1 MLQNKDII
9 QYLNLKLTELG
20 EPGYKYETGASQ
32 NQAAILQ
39 LTEELM
45 LSYKE
50 KFRRMEDR
58 YSPADKRIQAFLD
71 DYLKDIDVEVKLPAN
86 TLTLDRPGLA
96 RILSLP
102 PNKNIFENQYV
113 KSTRIEQGVVHNPRN
128 DKRTTKGTFHIVA
141 DGLPVPLDKK
151 EVPRLT
157 FAKLFNL
164 AMQPDQEL
172 RTLPF
177 TSAQDQKAEVF
188 ASLLLRPVVCPKVT
202 NFIEEKRLEI
212 RFYAPGSL
220 VSNLDFVETIF
231 GNAGDPF
238 LAENDAAL
246 DPDHW
251 TGHTGCIILAP
262 HLTNYTKK
270 ELGLPHY
277 DQATERQR
285 NDGMCWKEE
294 NERYNDGSP
303 FKLTCRDERGV
314 TITLIADNYFG
325 YSKKEVKTQIG
336 YSANLYGLV
345 EEEHAGGAIAFQRMN
360 LGDFFS
366 GIQYMRMLK
375 KSYSFED
382 VKKTLGDIMEIY
394 PENYGVDKRYP
405 NIFYIQED
413 ANMDIYKGKVTWSHE
428 GKEYNLSLQPGYI
441 FIHPSGHKIH
451 MEKHPSAP
459 SWRLISTFAEGT
471 FCHKPATV
479 SGGGKSEISKSLLNA
494 IIYGSLFVD
503 NIEKDFE
510 VIDQVINYDYS
521 NRWKERNDKTK
532 TSSRP
537 LLSPERSIG
546 SVIKL
551 LTPSQYHTDE
561 YNDFLNNIPDR
572 VKSIVLFIKR
582 LYREQGEQKGWRD
595 MFSVDTINGK
605 QGHELNFNNRKVIA
619 SYLRLGFDLDNSWY
633 LHKLRTDFMAAQ
645 KVQMEDDISASVVVP
660 TDMINMS
667 KKVENPSVKFTTNCE
682 DHFFQ
687 RPDEAIVRGYDKEA
701 EEDLCRPNT
710 FISNYEPMDQDKAKE
725 LISDAIGFDQY
736 TKPVKDLI
744 TKVANGEGEPFF
756 IAPSHPRIIG
766 DGKPTKNPRYLQK
779 RTDQDPFEN
788 YITDIGMRVSRNIG
802 KDRPVYRP
810 VNAVLSGRRNNPQD
824 KAAGIRP
831 LSVYNPLHYQDLPEL
846 LMDYIC
852 SLTGKSPSTTGAGSE
867 GALTK
872 GPFNML
878 SPTSD
883 INNSLLS
890 FILTGYQGYSTPAG
904 WIGCE
909 NRFDHDISLLIPE
922 LWCRMTPND
931 ADAHRLIA
939 EGALEKIED
948 FEYNGKT
955 IKASRLGYRITQS
968 FLFRYMGRVF
978 DEPGAVFSEK
988 MLKPELQDMDA
999 YVDGIN
1005 NIVEAQE
1012 KVALNYFADN
1022 SVEGAIP
1029 PVKVLLHVMA
1039 YGHYNGKD
1047 LNDPELREMFEREH
1061 VLNSDWYKAR
1071 LKHKQAIDTKY
1082 LENEISYIKH
1092 FVSKEYN
1099 TEYVSKL
1106 DLTSKLAQ
1114 LEEEL
1119 EFVKSDKYLDKINGT
1134 IGADIIYKG

>member
-1 MLQNKDII
+1 MLQNKDLI

-20 EPGYKYETGASQ
+20 QPGFKFDSETSE
-32 NQAAILQ
+32 NQSAILQ

-50 KFRRMEDR
+50 KYRRMDDR
-58 YSPADKRIQAFLD
+58 ISSADRRIQDFLN
-71 DYLKDIDVEVKLPAN
+71 DYLKDLDEEVKLPSQ
-86 TLTLDRPGLA
+86 TLILDKPGLA
-96 RILSLP
+96 RVLSLP
-102 PNKNIFENQYV
+102 PNKDVFKNQYV
-113 KSTRIEQGVVHNPRN
+113 TTTRLEQGLVNNPRN

-151 EVPRLT
+151 EVPRVT
-157 FAKLFNL
+157 FARLFNL
-164 AMQPDQEL
+164 AMQPDAEL
-172 RTLPF
+172 KTLPF
-177 TSAQDQKAEVF
+177 TSAQENKAEIF
-188 ASLLLRPVVCPKVT
+188 TSFLIRPVVCPKVT
-202 NFIEEKRLEI
+202 NFIEEKRMEI
-212 RFYAPGSL
+212 RFYAPGAL
-220 VSNLDFVETIF
+220 VSNIDFVETIF

-246 DPDHW
+246 DPEHW

-262 HLTNYTKK
+262 HLSNYTKK

-277 DQATERQR
+277 DDATERQR
-285 NDGMCWKEE
+285 NDEMCWKDASEK
-294 NERYNDGSP
+294 YNDGSP
-303 FKLTCRDERGV
+303 FKLTCRDEKGV
-314 TITLIADNYFG
+314 TVTLIADNYFG

-345 EEEHAGGAIAFQRMN
+345 EEEHAGGAIAYQRMN

-366 GIQYMRMLK
+366 GVQYMSMLK
-375 KSYSFED
+375 KDYSFND
-382 VKKTLGDIMEIY
+382 VKKTLGDIMKVY
-394 PENYGVDKRYP
+394 PENYAVDKRYP

-413 ANMDIYKGKVTWSHE
+413 AKMDIYKGKVTWKHNGE
-428 GKEYNLSLQPGYI
+428 EYNLSLQPGYI

-451 MEKHPSAP
+451 LEKHPSAP

-479 SGGGKSEISKSLLNA
+479 SGGGKSEISKSLMNA

-503 NIEKDFE
+503 DFEKDFKL
-510 VIDQVINYDYS
+510 IDQVINYDYS
-521 NRWKERNDKTK
+521 QRWKERKDKTK
-532 TSSRP
+532 TTSRS

-561 YNDFLNNIPDR
+561 YNEIISTIPDR
-572 VKSIVLFIKR
+572 VRAIVLFIKR
-582 LYREQGEQKGWRD
+582 LYREQGEQKGWKE
-595 MFSVDTINGK
+595 MFSVDTVNGK
-605 QGHELNFNNRKVIA
+605 QGHELKFNNRQVIA

-660 TDMINMS
+660 TSQINMS
-667 KKVENPSVKFTTNCE
+667 KKVDNPSVKFTTNCE
-682 DHFFQ
+682 NYFFQ

-701 EEDLCRPNT
+701 EADLTSPNT
-710 FISNYEPMDQDKAKE
+710 FISNYEPMNQEQAKA
-725 LISDAIGFDQY
+725 LVSDAVGFDKY
-736 TKPVKDLI
+736 TQPVKDLI
-744 TKVANGEGEPFF
+744 TKVAKGEGKQFF

-766 DGKPTKNPRYLQK
+766 DGKPTKNPRYLQE

-788 YITDIGMRVSRNIG
+788 YLTDIGTRVARNVATN
-802 KDRPVYRP
+802 RPVYRP

-824 KAAGIRP
+824 KEAGIRP
-831 LSVYNPLHYQDLPEL
+831 LSVYNPLHYQELPEL

-852 SLTGKSPSTTGAGSE
+852 SLTGKSPSTTGAGTE

-890 FILTGYQGYSTPAG
+890 FILTGYQGYSTAAG
-904 WIGCE
+904 WVGSE
-909 NRFDHDISLLIPE
+909 NRFDHDISLLVPE
-922 LWCRMTPND
+922 LWCRMTAED
-931 ADAHRLIA
+931 ADANHLIKD
-939 EGALEKIED
+939 GALEKIED
-948 FEYNGKT
+948 FEHNGKT
-955 IKASRLGYRITQS
+955 IKASRLGYRITKD

-978 DEPGAVFSEK
+978 DEPGAVFTEK
-988 MLKPELQDMDA
+988 MLKPELQDLEA

-1012 KVALNYFADN
+1012 KVALNYFQDN
-1022 SVEGAIP
+1022 SIEGAIP
-1029 PVKVLLHVMA
+1029 LVKVLLHMMA
-1039 YGHYNGKD
+1039 YGHYEGKD
-1047 LNDPELREMFEREH
+1047 LSSPDLRKMFDRDY

-1071 LKHKQAIDTKY
+1071 LVRKQEIDTAYIEKEITY
-1082 LENEISYIKH
+1082 LNDFISE
-1092 FVSKEYN
+1092 SYN
-1099 TEYVSKL
+1099 AEYVQNLELAKKLSKL
-1106 DLTSKLAQ
+1106 ETDLA
-1114 LEEEL
+1114 
-1119 EFVKSDKYLDKINGT
+1119 FVKSDAYLEKINGT
-1134 IGADIIYKG
+1134 IGADILYKG

>member
-1 MLQNKDII
+1 MLQNKDLI

-20 EPGYKYETGASQ
+20 QPGFKFDSDTSE
-32 NQAAILQ
+32 NQSAILQ

-45 LSYKE
+45 LSFKE
-50 KFRRMEDR
+50 KYRRMDDR
-58 YSPADKRIQAFLD
+58 ISAADKRIENFLN
-71 DYLKDIDVEVKLPAN
+71 DYLKDLDVEVKLPTQ
-86 TLTLDRPGLA
+86 TLVLDRPGLA
-96 RILSLP
+96 RVLSLP
-102 PNKNIFENQYV
+102 PNKDIFKNQYV
-113 KSTRIEQGVVHNPRN
+113 TTTRVEQGLVNNPRN

-151 EVPRLT
+151 EVPRNT
-157 FAKLFNL
+157 FAKLFQL

-172 RTLPF
+172 KTLPF
-177 TSAQDQKAEVF
+177 TSAQEEKSEVF
-188 ASLLLRPVVCPKVT
+188 TSFLIRPVVCPKVA
-202 NFIEEKRLEI
+202 NFIEEKRMEI
-212 RFYAPGSL
+212 RFYAPGAL
-220 VSNLDFVETIF
+220 VSNIDFVETIF
-231 GNAGDPF
+231 GNAGDPY

-251 TGHTGCIILAP
+251 TGHTGCIVLAP
-262 HLTNYTKK
+262 HLSNYTKK

-277 DQATERQR
+277 DDATERQR
-285 NDGMCWKEE
+285 KDEMCWKEE
-294 NERYNDGSP
+294 TEKYNDGSP
-303 FKLTCRDERGV
+303 FKLTCRDDRGV
-314 TITLIADNYFG
+314 TVTLIADNYYG

-366 GIQYMRMLK
+366 GVQYMRMLK

-382 VKKTLGDIMEIY
+382 VKQTLGNVMEVY

-405 NIFYIQED
+405 NVFYIQED
-413 ANMDIYKGKVTWSHE
+413 ANMDIYQGKVTWNHH
-428 GKEYNLSLQPGYI
+428 GQPFHLSLQPGYI

-479 SGGGKSEISKSLLNA
+479 SGGGKSEISKSLMNA

-503 NIEKDFE
+503 DFEKDFDL
-510 VIDQVINYDYS
+510 IDQVINYDYS
-521 NRWKERNDKTK
+521 KRWKERKDKTK
-532 TSSRP
+532 RGSRS

-551 LTPSQYHTDE
+551 LTPSEYHIEE
-561 YNDFLNNIPDR
+561 YNEFLKTIPDR

-582 LYREQGEQKGWRD
+582 LYREKGDQQGWKEL
-595 MFSVDTINGK
+595 FSVDTVNGK

-660 TDMINMS
+660 TSQINMS
-667 KKVENPSVKFTTNCE
+667 KKVDNPSVKFTTNCE
-682 DHFFQ
+682 NFFFQ

-701 EEDLCRPNT
+701 EADLTSPNT
-710 FISNYEPMDQDKAKE
+710 FISNYEPMDREQAKA
-725 LISDAIGFDQY
+725 LVSDAIGFDQY
-736 TKPVKDLI
+736 TQPVKDLI
-744 TKVANGEGEPFF
+744 QKVANGEGANYF

-779 RTDQDPFEN
+779 RTDKDPFEN

-802 KDRPVYRP
+802 TDRPVYRP

-831 LSVYNPLHYQDLPEL
+831 LSVYNPLHYQELPEL
-846 LMDYIC
+846 LMDFIC
-852 SLTGKSPSTTGAGSE
+852 SLTGKSPSTTGAGTE

-878 SPTSD
+878 SATSD

-890 FILTGYQGYSTPAG
+890 FILTNYQGYSTAAG
-904 WIGCE
+904 WVGSE
-909 NRFDHDISLLIPE
+909 NRFDHDISLLVPE
-922 LWCRMTPND
+922 LWCRMTAED
-931 ADAHRLIA
+931 ADANQLI
-939 EGALEKIED
+939 ENGSLEKLED
-948 FEYNGKT
+948 FEFEGKV
-955 IKASRLGYRITQS
+955 IKASRLGYRVTQD

-978 DEPGAVFSEK
+978 DEPGAVFTEK
-988 MLKPELQDMDA
+988 MLKPELQDMEA
-999 YVDGIN
+999 FVDGVN

-1029 PVKVLLHVMA
+1029 PVKVLLHMMA
-1039 YGHYNGKD
+1039 YGHYEGKD
-1047 LNDPELREMFEREH
+1047 LSDQELRNMFDREV

-1071 LKHKQAIDTKY
+1071 LVRKQEIDTHYYEKEITY
-1082 LENEISYIKH
+1082 LNDFISKSYNE
-1092 FVSKEYN
+1092 EY
-1099 TEYVSKL
+1099 TE
-1106 DLTSKLAQ
+1106 KLALKEKLEALKTQ
-1114 LEEEL
+1114 LV
-1119 EFVKSDKYLDKINGT
+1119 FVKSDAYLDKIYGT
-1134 IGADIIYKG
+1134 IGADILYKG